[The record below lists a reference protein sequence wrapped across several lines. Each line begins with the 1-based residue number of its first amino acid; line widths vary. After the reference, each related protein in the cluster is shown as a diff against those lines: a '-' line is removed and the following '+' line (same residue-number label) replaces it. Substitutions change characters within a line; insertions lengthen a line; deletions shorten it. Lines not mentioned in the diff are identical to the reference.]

1 MKMYLLQDEKKAS
14 IIKNH
19 GEDKYLDMLNSL
31 DDPERITLTQSI
43 ILPNFLDQAIHTL
56 QEV

>member
-1 MKMYLLQDEKKAS
+1 LLQDEKKAI

-31 DDPERITLTQSI
+31 DDLGRITLTQSV

>member
-1 MKMYLLQDEKKAS
+1 MYLLQDEKKEA

-31 DDPERITLTQSI
+31 DDPERISLTQSV
-43 ILPNFLDQAIHTL
+43 ILPNFLNEAINAL
-56 QEV
+56 QKA